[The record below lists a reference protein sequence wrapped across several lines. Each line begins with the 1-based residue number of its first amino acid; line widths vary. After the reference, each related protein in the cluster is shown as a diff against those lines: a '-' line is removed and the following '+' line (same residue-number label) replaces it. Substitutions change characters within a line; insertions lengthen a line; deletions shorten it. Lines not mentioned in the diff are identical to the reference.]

1 MNMKNKGKLKENVL
15 STPCLG
21 KACTGFAVTPPVSGD
36 HDAAIARGVRF
47 SHYWFPSSVACPS
60 THYATHRLTP
70 LSWSWPPRHTT
81 RQTLRRSNTH
91 THTPIEPRK
100 LHSGIACCNLLL
112 GSPYRQYTYVI
123 RATEYIRQICFS
135 KTGTKKVSQELFYNL
150 KS

>member
-91 THTPIEPRK
+91 THTDRTAEAPFRHRVLQLPSRIALPSIYIYIHYKSDALDTFVFQK
-100 LHSGIACCNLLL
+100 LRHKKFLKN
-112 GSPYRQYTYVI
+112 
-123 RATEYIRQICFS
+123 CF
-135 KTGTKKVSQELFYNL
+135 TT
-150 KS
+150 